1 MDMNKD
7 STGTSWNFYTTNE
20 SGWEAM
26 LKACRD
32 AKVSIDLEQFIFET
46 NDIGQRF
53 LEVFVKKA
61 KEGVKVRLLWD
72 AAGSFSFYGSSI
84 IEELKRQNI
93 ELLFFKKLF
102 PSLLKVHNYKSWY
115 FRNHKRTL
123 IVDSKI
129 GFTGSICVSDEMI
142 NWRDTAVRV
151 EGDVVN
157 EMEMGFERMWRRAQ
171 GKKLGILKNEPSR
184 GEFRYI
190 SNYPFPGKRHLYR
203 EIVNAIRN
211 AKSHIYITTP
221 YFVPT
226 RNLFRLLRSVAERGV
241 GVKIIIPESSDHPI
255 VDICSKAFFT
265 QALKSGIKIY
275 LHKGEMIHN
284 KTIIIDDEWSTI
296 GTLNLDAASLLYNFE
311 TNIVSTNT
319 LFSKE
324 LSVHFVQDLLK
335 AEEVIQEQ
343 WQNRYWIDKFAG
355 FFAKLFRDFM

>member
-1 MDMNKD
+1 MNNNSD
-7 STGTSWNFYTTNE
+7 NTSWHFYTTNE

-32 AKVSIDLEQFIFET
+32 AEVSIDLEQFIFET
-46 NDIGQRF
+46 NDIGQKF
-53 LEVFVKKA
+53 LEVFIKKA

-84 IEELKRQNI
+84 VEELKRQNI
-93 ELLFFKKLF
+93 ELQFFKTLF
-102 PSLLKVHNYKSWY
+102 PSFFRVHNYKSWY

-142 NWRDTAVRV
+142 NWRDTAVKL
-151 EGDVVN
+151 EGNVVK

-171 GKKLGILKNEPSR
+171 SKKLGIMRNEPSQN
-184 GEFRYI
+184 EFRYI
-190 SNYPFPGKRHLYR
+190 SNYPFPSKRHLYS

-226 RNLFRLLRSVAERGV
+226 RHLFKVLRSIAKRGV
-241 GVKIIIPESSDHPI
+241 DIKIIIPESSDHPI
-255 VDICSKAFFT
+255 VDLCSRAFFT
-265 QALKSGIKIY
+265 QAFKSGIRIY

-311 TNIVSTNT
+311 ANIVSTNT

-335 AEEVIQEQ
+335 AEEVIPEQ
-343 WQNRYWIDKFAG
+343 WQNRYWLEKFAG
-355 FFAKLFRDFM
+355 FFARLLRDFM